1 MSVETCCSLQI
12 NILFLKKINL
22 NIKHFKVQKTEF
34 SGITKHYYA
43 SPCLKTKTGRFKKSN
58 KSFESNDFIERK
70 GEIGLQFLTKK
81 LHVPGSFITIQISK
95 VL

>member
-1 MSVETCCSLQI
+1 MHLHAWK
-12 NILFLKKINL
+12 LKQEDL
-22 NIKHFKVQKTEF
+22 
-34 SGITKHYYA
+34 
-43 SPCLKTKTGRFKKSN
+43 KKSN

>member
-1 MSVETCCSLQI
+1 MHLHAWK
-12 NILFLKKINL
+12 LKQEDL
-22 NIKHFKVQKTEF
+22 
-34 SGITKHYYA
+34 
-43 SPCLKTKTGRFKKSN
+43 KKSN
-58 KSFESNDFIERK
+58 KSFELNDFIERK

>member
-1 MSVETCCSLQI
+1 M
-12 NILFLKKINL
+12 LFFTNKHPFPERIIHKNL
-22 NIKHFKVQKTEF
+22 NIKPFKVKETEF

-70 GEIGLQFLTKK
+70 G
-81 LHVPGSFITIQISK
+81 
-95 VL
+95 